1 MRKLYTKIFI
11 WFLVAFV
18 LVGGTLL
25 FLAIDGQ
32 SEYARA
38 RIEQNDTTLTP
49 PFADR
54 WASVFERQGKA
65 GLYDY
70 RSHAGGVGIH
80 TYFFGPDGSEILGAA
95 PPKQAAFL
103 LPKAMQTDQTQISWT
118 TTHRFIAQRAT
129 GPSGKQYVLFI
140 DMPSPLGLLFDLP
153 TAFGPAL
160 TSRPQIQALRVFIL
174 IVVGALLCF
183 WLARYITGPV
193 GQLQSAVRQLADGNL
208 NSRVGSVITHRQD
221 ELADLGR
228 DFNRMAERIESLM
241 LSQQRLIRNVSH
253 ELRSPL
259 SRLTV
264 ALDLAQQD
272 SDPAIRGYLDRI
284 GREANLLNNLIE
296 SLLKLVRLESRT
308 EPLDQ
313 TIVELDA
320 LVCEVAADVDFE
332 ARSRGSGV
340 RITNL
345 QPCLVYGV
353 RDLLHSAIEN
363 IIRNGVAYTKKGT
376 EVEVSLERVLDKGQD
391 CVVIHVRD
399 FGEGVPRDDLESIF
413 KPFYRT
419 ADARERSSGGFG
431 LGLSIT
437 AEAVRLHGGQVR
449 AENCN
454 GGGLLVEV
462 TLPLGAKKEFLG
474 ASVAN
479 ELVS

>member
-11 WFLVAFV
+11 WFLVAFA

-32 SEYARA
+32 SDYARTQ
-38 RIEQNDTTLTP
+38 IEQNDMTLTP

-54 WASVFERQGKA
+54 WASVFERQGKS
-65 GLYDY
+65 GLQDY
-70 RSHAGGVGIH
+70 RSHASGVGIH
-80 TYFFGPDGSEILGAA
+80 TYFFGPDGTEILGAA
-95 PPKQAAFL
+95 PPKQAPLL

-129 GPSGKQYVLFI
+129 GPSGKHYVLFI

-160 TSRPQIQALRVFIL
+160 TSRPQVQAFRLLIL
-174 IVVGALLCF
+174 VVVGALLCF

-308 EPLDQ
+308 EPVDQ

-332 ARSRGSGV
+332 TRSRGSGV

-363 IIRNGVAYTKKGT
+363 IIRNGTAYTKKGT

-391 CVVIHVRD
+391 TVVIHVRD
-399 FGEGVPRDDLESIF
+399 FGEGVPLADLESIF

-437 AEAVRLHGGQVR
+437 AEAVRLHGGKVR
-449 AENCN
+449 AENCE
-454 GGGLLVEV
+454 GGGLRVEV
-462 TLPLGAKKEFLG
+462 TLPLGPKKEFLG